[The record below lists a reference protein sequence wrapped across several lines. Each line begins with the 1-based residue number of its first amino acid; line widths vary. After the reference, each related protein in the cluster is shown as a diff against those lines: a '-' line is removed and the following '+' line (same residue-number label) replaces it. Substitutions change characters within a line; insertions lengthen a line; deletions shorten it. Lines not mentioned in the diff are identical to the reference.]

1 MTTTPAST
9 APPRRG
15 PIQRPPA
22 APGLAQTDLLL
33 DPEAMVPRFERLLA
47 RPAAIERLR
56 VRHVELVPGQACTV
70 GYEAT
75 IGGARH
81 TVVVR
86 CDPRSDARGLAGSR
100 AAEALAAAADARTPA
115 RRALSFDGSIPAL
128 VQWFP
133 ADVELPLLAAPGA
146 LRRLAGPDGAGAQPQ
161 LLGHRPGHRAVVRV
175 GDAVLKLYAADA
187 GVRAGLR
194 GLLFSGRLAGI
205 GPVPPVRGCFER
217 LRVTVQGAV
226 DGAPVER
233 ERAVELAPRA
243 GALLRLLHTALP
255 DDLPPTTP
263 ERQLAAAARSGRLVA
278 AVAPALA
285 DRTARVLDELL
296 RTRPAVGHTVAA
308 HGDFNVSQLLDAG
321 GVLTLV
327 DFDEAC
333 QAAPGLDV
341 AAYAANVVSGRPG
354 DLEHAERVLAA
365 FLHGYGE
372 EPADLSWHLATEL
385 VRRAASP
392 FRRFKRDWSDRTE
405 ALVTAAEE
413 VLGR

>member
-1 MTTTPAST
+1 MNATPAPI
-9 APPRRG
+9 APPRRA

-22 APGLAQTDLLL
+22 TSGLPQTGLLL
-33 DPEAMVPRFERLLA
+33 DPDAMAPRLERLLVRSA
-47 RPAAIERLR
+47 PIERLR
-56 VRHVELVPGQACTV
+56 VRHVELQPGLACTV

-75 IGGARH
+75 VAGTRH
-81 TVVVR
+81 TVAVR
-86 CDPRSDARGLAGSR
+86 CDPRGDARGLAGSR

-115 RRALSFDGSIPAL
+115 RRALTFDASIPAL

-146 LRRLAGPDGAGAQPQ
+146 LRRLAGPAGAGAQPQ

-187 GVRAGLR
+187 GVQAGLR
-194 GLLFSGRLAGI
+194 GLLFSGRLAGV
-205 GPVPPVRGCFER
+205 GPVPAVRGCFER

-226 DGAPVER
+226 DGTPVER

-243 GALLRLLHTALP
+243 GALLRALHAAP
-255 DDLPPTTP
+255 ADDLPATTP
-263 ERQLAAAARSGRLVA
+263 ERQLAAAARSAALVS

-285 DRTARVLDELL
+285 GRTARLLDAL
-296 RTRPAVGHTVAA
+296 RHAAPAVGATVAA

-321 GVLTLV
+321 GALSLV

-333 QAAPGLDV
+333 QAATGLDV
-341 AAYAANVVSGRPG
+341 AAYATNVVSGRPG
-354 DLEHAERVLAA
+354 DLEHADRVLAA
-365 FLHGYGE
+365 LLDGYGE
-372 EPADLSWHLATEL
+372 RPADLSWHLATEL
-385 VRRAASP
+385 LRRSASP
-392 FRRFKRDWSDRTE
+392 FRRFKRDWPERTD
-405 ALVTAAEE
+405 ALVAAAAE